1 MENDLVRLI
10 GHSAALSVMAIGG
23 IYVILGEL
31 QRLVVVEYG
40 WLTAAQFTGLF
51 ALAQAAPGPNTVFF
65 TLIGGRVA
73 GLAGALAASA
83 GFVLPSVLIAGLFA
97 RAWLRLKDRRWFAT
111 LRRGLVPLTLGLLVS
126 SALLLLGAVAA
137 AHGATGLIVAA
148 VACAAFLLTRTS
160 PVVILAGAALLGATG
175 LLPL

>member
-1 MENDLVRLI
+1 MESDLLRLI

-31 QRLVVVEYG
+31 QRLVVTEYG

-51 ALAQAAPGPNTVFF
+51 ALAQAVPGPNTVFF

-73 GLAGALAASA
+73 GLAGALGASA
-83 GFVLPSVLIAGLFA
+83 GFVLPSVVIAGLYA
-97 RAWLRLKDRRWFAT
+97 RAWIRLTGRRWFAI

-126 SALLLLGAVAA
+126 SALLLLGATAE
-137 AHGATGLIVAA
+137 AHGLAGPALAA
-148 VACAAFLLTRTS
+148 VACALFLLTRAS
-160 PVVILAGAALLGATG
+160 PIVILAGAAALGATG
-175 LLPL
+175 LGPL